1 MKKEENMKSMTFSKG
16 LLFVFLFFL
25 LLGISS
31 SVTIAEAAR
40 GRSEINNTGYLA
52 DVQLESSE
60 PTPNA
65 PEVDEEGLYD
75 ISSTASI
82 TVSLGAWRNYRPTES
97 YLYDISMLPSEYQV
111 DCTSSDQKSEGWIVG
126 SGGVILNYC
135 NGVWDHAIV
144 VESVPTDLWGV
155 QAISP
160 TLGVAVGQQGTVLM
174 YLYDE
179 IALDWVWV
187 KSPIPVGNEL
197 LRAVSMVPLT
207 PGSDTYVGWAVG
219 TADTEGRGTL
229 IYGEISPKS
238 GSSPKTYTY
247 EWTNLTANFMNLP
260 EVDFLSDVQM
270 LSPNNGWAVGGKAGE
285 RGVIYHWNGSN
296 WTLYQEVG
304 DKILLG
310 IHMIG
315 DNDGWIVGREGVIYH
330 YDGSSW
336 SQVPSPT
343 TERLMDVGFKS
354 KDEGWAVGFNG
365 TLLHYEDDEWS
376 VFDDL
381 RSDPY
386 DYHGVDFNS
395 GHGWVMGHQF
405 ERSIGGHI
413 AEFEDGL
420 WLPVTMPTDNRLND
434 VAITSINDAWA
445 VGNYDELGGTIV
457 HWDGA
462 HWQRWFQHDLP
473 LPSVDLFA
481 IDMASADDGW
491 AAGKP
496 LVDGEPAVFL
506 HWDGHRWAEPR
517 YDAPV
522 NVQVNDLRMLNNNF
536 GWAVANNG
544 NAVAKYFDD
553 GINDFWSAN
562 HTCGGIFYN
571 LRSLSVVS
579 STNSIG
585 WDGWT
590 VGTSL
595 NPATGEYFL
604 QYTIC
609 GTSYAWER
617 MQQPIACEPANK
629 DGPKETKL
637 RGVSLHPES
646 WAFSAGNYRDRAS
659 IYYYDGSW
667 NTAWCMPADSKFR
680 PSQLNS
686 VDIVEESGVSWFG
699 GFRTIKSRNRKEVL
713 IRLHDGSGQR
723 FGGIPFPLNGVNIY
737 HRPISRLEMLSDTMG
752 WAVGEAEDPD
762 EIGVIYQY
770 PYPNFTL
777 DSQPEMQAVI
787 PGGTTNFTVTV
798 GSIGGFN
805 AQVDLSLGLFPETI
819 TATVVPDSINADQP
833 AVIEITTTEATPL
846 GEYEL
851 PVWGY
856 AEFRSG
862 DNWIPVW
869 REFNLKLTV
878 TNTPVYD
885 VSPDR
890 GPAGTEVTI
899 RGENFGADPGSG
911 NRSDEN
917 NHVILAG
924 EQMPD
929 ASVTSWNDT
938 EIKVVVPDDVL
949 LFEDGPT
956 YGEVR
961 VAASGSDSNDN
972 HTFQLENY
980 LESLETQS
988 SAGMIEM
995 TLNGT
1000 SFGEDPGHLFRST
1013 TYEHVSLSG
1022 IWIPNG
1028 DVISWD
1034 NNRIVVQIPQ
1044 DADTGYIS
1052 VTANGYQSN
1061 ALLFQSSNRYVYLPL
1076 LSR

>member
-1 MKKEENMKSMTFSKG
+1 
-16 LLFVFLFFL
+16 VD
-25 LLGISS
+25 
-31 SVTIAEAAR
+31 
-40 GRSEINNTGYLA
+40 SELDNIEYLA
-52 DVQLESSE
+52 DGHLESAE
-60 PTPNA
+60 PTPAA
-65 PEVDEEGLYD
+65 PEGEEGLYD
-75 ISSTASI
+75 INSTASI
-82 TVSLGAWRNYRPTES
+82 TVTLGAWRNIRPTES
-97 YLYDISMLPSEYQV
+97 YLYGISMLPSKYQV
-111 DCTSSDQKSEGWIVG
+111 DCTSSDQKSQGWIVG

-144 VESVPTDLWGV
+144 VESVPTNLWGV

-160 TLGVAVGQQGTVLM
+160 TLGVAVGEQGTVLL

-179 IALDWVWV
+179 IAMDWVWV

-197 LRAVSMVPLT
+197 LRAVSMVPSS
-207 PGSDTYVGWAVG
+207 PGSDTYMGWAVG
-219 TADTEGRGTL
+219 TADAEGRGTL
-229 IYGEISPKS
+229 IYGEIKPKS

-247 EWTNLTANFMNLP
+247 EWTNLTASFMDLP
-260 EVDFLSDVQM
+260 EVEFLSDVQL
-270 LSPNNGWAVGGKAGE
+270 LSPSQGWAVGGLDGV
-285 RGVIYHWNGSN
+285 RGVI
-296 WTLYQEVG
+296 LYWDGKEWSTFQEVG
-304 DKILLG
+304 DQILLAV
-310 IHMIG
+310 HMV
-315 DNDGWIVGREGVIYH
+315 DENDGWIVGRGGVIYH

-354 KDEGWAVGFNG
+354 KDDGWAVGFNG
-365 TLLHYEDDEWS
+365 TLLHFQNGEWM

-386 DYHGVDFNS
+386 DYHGVDFRS
-395 GHGWVMGHQF
+395 GRGWVMGHQF
-405 ERSIGGHI
+405 EKSIGGHI
-413 AEFEDGL
+413 AEYEEGL
-420 WLPVTMPTDNRLND
+420 WLPVTMPTDNRIND
-434 VAITSINDAWA
+434 VAINSVNDAWA
-445 VGNYDELGGTIV
+445 VGNYDKLGGTIL

-473 LPSVDLFA
+473 LPSVDLLA
-481 IDMASADDGW
+481 IDMTSADEGW
-491 AAGKP
+491 AAGEL
-496 LVDGEPAVFL
+496 LVAGEPAVFL
-506 HWDGHRWAEPR
+506 HWDGHRWAAPR

-522 NVQVNDLRMLNNNF
+522 NVPVNDLRMLSETF

-562 HTCGGIFYN
+562 HTCGGVFYN
-571 LRSLSVVS
+571 LRSLSVVT
-579 STNSIG
+579 STNTIG

-604 QYTIC
+604 QYTNC
-609 GTSYAWER
+609 GTSYAWES
-617 MQQPIACEPANK
+617 MQQPVACDPGNK

-646 WAFSAGNYRDRAS
+646 WAFSVGNYRDRAS
-659 IYYYDGSW
+659 VYYYDGSW
-667 NTAWCMPADSKFR
+667 DTVWCMAGDSVFR

-686 VDIVEESGVSWFG
+686 VDVVEESGVSWFG

-713 IRLHDGSGQR
+713 IRLHDGSGHR
-723 FGGIPFPLNGVNIY
+723 FGGSPFPLNGINIY

-787 PGGTTNFTVTV
+787 PGNTTSFTVTV
-798 GSIGGFN
+798 NSIGGFN
-805 AQVDLSLGLFPETI
+805 AQVDLSLGLFPDTI
-819 TATVVPDSINADQP
+819 SGTILPNSINADQQ
-833 AVIEITTTEATPL
+833 AVIEIKTSKDTPL

-869 REFNLKLTV
+869 REFSLKVTV
-878 TNTPVYD
+878 TNTPVYG
-885 VSPDR
+885 VSPDH
-890 GPAGTEVTI
+890 GSAGTEVTI
-899 RGENFGADPGSG
+899 RGENFGADPGKG
-911 NRSDEN
+911 NRSDED

-924 EQMPD
+924 ILMPD
-929 ASVTSWNDT
+929 ASIKSWKDT
-938 EIKVVVPDDVL
+938 EIKVVVPDDVG
-949 LFEDGPT
+949 LFPDGPT
-956 YGEVR
+956 FGQVSV
-961 VAASGSDSNDN
+961 VAGGSDSNDN
-972 HTFQLENY
+972 FTFQLENF
-980 LESLETQS
+980 LESLETKA
-988 SAGMIEM
+988 SAGMIEI
-995 TLNGT
+995 TLSGT

-1013 TYEHVSLSG
+1013 SYEHVSLSEV
-1022 IWIPNG
+1022 WIPNG
-1028 DVISWD
+1028 KVTSWS
-1034 NNRIVVQIPQ
+1034 NNRIVVQVPQ

-1052 VTANGYQSN
+1052 VTANGYRSN
-1061 ALLFQSSNRYVYLPL
+1061 ALLFQSGNRFVYLPL